1 MSPNKRRQHISPNQ
15 APKPWPWLIVGL
27 LIGASVVL
35 LPMLQDWFFW
45 AEKNGNNHPI
55 IQNSAQAKETAST
68 EQEQP
73 SPHFEFYTLLPE
85 MEMAVS
91 EPKLPPSHQQPK
103 SPPKASP
110 EPSPKP
116 QPSPSKS
123 ISLEAYVIQAGSFR
137 SYAQAD
143 KRKADLALMGVE
155 AAIQTVTI
163 DNSKTW
169 HRVRVGPS
177 TNLAKLQK
185 IRQQLRENQIEC
197 QLFKVK
203 S

>member
-1 MSPNKRRQHISPNQ
+1 MPPHKRRQYISPHQ
-15 APKPWPWLIVGL
+15 TPKPWPWLIAGL
-27 LIGASVVL
+27 LIGASIVL

-55 IQNSAQAKETAST
+55 IQNNAQAKETVST
-68 EQEQP
+68 EQP
-73 SPHFEFYTLLPE
+73 PPHFEFYTLLPE
-85 MEMAVS
+85 MEAAVS

-103 SPPKASP
+103 LPPKESA
-110 EPSPKP
+110 EPTPKP

-123 ISLEAYVIQAGSFR
+123 LPPEAYVIQAGSFR
-137 SYAQAD
+137 SYSQAD

-177 TNLAKLQK
+177 TNLAKLRQ